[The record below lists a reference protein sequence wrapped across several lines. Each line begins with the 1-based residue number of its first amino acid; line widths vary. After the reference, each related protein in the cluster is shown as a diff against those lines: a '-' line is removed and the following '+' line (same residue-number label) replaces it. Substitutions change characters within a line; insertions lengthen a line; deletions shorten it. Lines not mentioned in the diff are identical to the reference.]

1 MVNKMNGRE
10 LTLIILGII
19 SLVFSLLLIIFTVT
33 SASLKKFFNSLL
45 LIVCTASSINS
56 IVLFFIKEEAFKLK
70 TLFLSY
76 LLIQTIEI
84 FILTA
89 YSERASKENDFEQ
102 DFSLLSKNIIL
113 SISFFVPMGF
123 IIASFLEN
131 GNPESKNKDVFV
143 VFMIIQIIRIIL
155 MTFNLALSIIIL
167 CKPSL
172 NEKISKRINILVLF
186 PIFEIG
192 LSLCTFANKRLL
204 ETNNVAS
211 ILEATKGIVFPL
223 LFLFYPDVREIIEEK
238 FSDFPKKK
246 KESKSFE
253 GTNMS
258 QSFSQT
264 LYD

>member
-1 MVNKMNGRE
+1 MSGE
-10 LTLIILGII
+10 QITSIIFGIV
-19 SLVFSLLLIIFTVT
+19 SLVFSLLLIIIMAA

-45 LIVCTASSINS
+45 LIVCIVSSINS
-56 IVLFFIKEEAFKLK
+56 IVLLFIEEENFEVK
-70 TLFLSY
+70 TLFLTF
-76 LLIQTIEI
+76 LLIQTLNI

-113 SISFFVPMGF
+113 SISFFIPMGF
-123 IIASFLEN
+123 IIASFLEK
-131 GNPESKNKDVFV
+131 GNSKSDSKDIFV
-143 VFMIIQIIRIIL
+143 VFMIIQVLRIIL
-155 MTFNLALSIIIL
+155 MSFNLALSIILIF
-167 CKPSL
+167 CRPSL
-172 NEKISKRINILVLF
+172 NEKIRKRINILVLF

-192 LSLCTFANKRLL
+192 LSLCTFANQRLL
-204 ETNNVAS
+204 ETKGVAS
-211 ILEATKGIVFPL
+211 IVEGAKGIVFPL